1 MKLISK
7 GIKMKL
13 LITLFSSTMFLLASV
28 DINTATADE
37 LSTLKGI
44 GSKKAQTIIKYRN
57 SIKCFN
63 SIDELT
69 KVKGIG
75 KATITKN
82 KDNLK
87 ISECKK

>member
-1 MKLISK
+1 
-7 GIKMKL
+7 MKL
-13 LITLFSSTMFLLASV
+13 LITLFLSTIFLLASV

-44 GSKKAQTIIKYRN
+44 GSKKAKTIIKYRN

-82 KDNLK
+82 KNNLK